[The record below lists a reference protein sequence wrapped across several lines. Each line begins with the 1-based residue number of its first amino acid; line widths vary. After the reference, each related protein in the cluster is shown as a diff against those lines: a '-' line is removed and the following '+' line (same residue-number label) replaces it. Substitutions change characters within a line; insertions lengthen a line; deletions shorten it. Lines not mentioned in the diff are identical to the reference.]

1 MKKHF
6 LFILL
11 SAAMLTATSSFA
23 SADKTSEKAKGYT
36 VRTVIDGRESL
47 SAYSKKGNWV
57 YTIQT
62 YSMDNLD
69 KAIID
74 KVRELYAD
82 YGVTGIQKVEQPG
95 LDTVYIV
102 YIENKSSIKTVR
114 IVNDEVELVND
125 YSKS

>member
-1 MKKHF
+1 MKKHL

-36 VRTVIDGRESL
+36 VRSLIDGRASL
-47 SAYSKKGNWV
+47 SAYDKKGNWV

-62 YSMDNLD
+62 YSVDNLD
-69 KAIID
+69 KSIID
-74 KVRELYAD
+74 KVKEHYAD
-82 YGVTGIQKVEQPG
+82 YGVTGIQKVDRPG